1 MSTEHD
7 DFLPIFLDEAFGRID
22 TMLDLLAAEEAGTAE
37 TVTVLLREAHTLKG
51 AAGIVGLGEVQ
62 QIAHAMEEVLAAA
75 RETGAGLDPASTAV
89 VKRQVDALR
98 RRLDEAAAA
107 KTDGAPEPEQAST
120 QAGSGS
126 IAQGSLRVR
135 SDKVDRLS
143 SDIEDRLQLVI
154 FAQARLEPFL
164 LLRAKRSSGTDLDA
178 QPPRALVVN
187 VAIARGHR
195 PQQVE
200 PVVVVEHL

>member
-1 MSTEHD
+1 PRPDRPGARPGAAPGHGGEREALEARRRKRVGMLHRVRRGRGHLGRAAARPPAGRGRHVRRNGADERRADGRPRRRSDPRHREPGSAPVSTEHD

-107 KTDGAPEPEQAST
+107 KTDGA
-120 QAGSGS
+120 
-126 IAQGSLRVR
+126 
-135 SDKVDRLS
+135 
-143 SDIEDRLQLVI
+143 
-154 FAQARLEPFL
+154 
-164 LLRAKRSSGTDLDA
+164 
-178 QPPRALVVN
+178 
-187 VAIARGHR
+187 
-195 PQQVE
+195 
-200 PVVVVEHL
+200 